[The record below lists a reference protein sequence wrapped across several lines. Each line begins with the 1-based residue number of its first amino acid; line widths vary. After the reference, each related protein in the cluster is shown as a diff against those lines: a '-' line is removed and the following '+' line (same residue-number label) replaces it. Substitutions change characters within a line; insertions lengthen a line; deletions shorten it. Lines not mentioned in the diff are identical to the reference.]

1 MGKFFNPREYECWL
15 TGPKPERIDAHYPDA
30 PKKQTRRDLT
40 KAETYCLKMHRKGKG
55 KSIGWI
61 ARSMN
66 IAEVTVRKY
75 LASGEAKQ
83 RMNALIK

>member
-1 MGKFFNPREYECWL
+1 MSKFFNPREYECWI

-40 KAETYCLKMHRKGKG
+40 KAETYCLKMHRKG
-55 KSIGWI
+55 WTPLRI
-61 ARSMN
+61 ANSMN

-75 LASGEAKQ
+75 ITKAQAKQ
-83 RMNALIK
+83 RS